1 MGRLQYAAVFIPTG
15 KLLYRWYQMDETV
28 AVRKLVLLPGM
39 DGTGKLFRTFIE
51 ALPQSYEAR
60 PVSYPNDRPRTYSEL
75 AELVVKRLPRSE
87 PFVLLA
93 ESFSTP
99 LAIQIAAGNPAGLKA
114 LILVA
119 GFATNPSYP
128 WLPWFGSLLLPGRM
142 RLRLPD
148 LVVRRVLLGPA
159 ASRDFLNDVRK
170 ALLSMSPE
178 VFSSRLDS
186 IFNCD
191 SHDALSRVGVPILY
205 LQATK
210 DRVVPPRCLDEMLA
224 IKPEISMAQIDGP
237 HLLLQ
242 REPEKSAEIIA
253 RFIQQHR

>member
-1 MGRLQYAAVFIPTG
+1 MDL
-15 KLLYRWYQMDETV
+15 KLPRIL
-28 AVRKLVLLPGM
+28 LLPGM
-39 DGTGKLFRTFIE
+39 DGSGELLREFVG
-51 ALPQSYEAR
+51 ALPVGVETT
-60 PVSYPNDRPRTYSEL
+60 VVHYPGDHVLTYVEL
-75 AELVVKRLPRSE
+75 EELVRAAMPVGE
-87 PFVLLA
+87 EFVLLA

-114 LILVA
+114 LVLVA

-148 LVVRRVLLGPA
+148 LVVRRALLGPA
-159 ASRDFLNDVRK
+159 ASHDFLNDVRK

-186 IFNCD
+186 IFSCD
-191 SHDALSRVGVPILY
+191 SRKALKEVNVPTLY

-210 DRVVPPRCLDEMLA
+210 DRVVPTRCLDEILTA
-224 IKPEISMAQIDGP
+224 KADVRVARIDGP

-242 REPEKSAEIIA
+242 REPRQAA
-253 RFIQQHR
+253 GVVTNFIQQLF

>member
-1 MGRLQYAAVFIPTG
+1 
-15 KLLYRWYQMDETV
+15 
-28 AVRKLVLLPGM
+28 M
-39 DGTGKLFRTFIE
+39 DGTGKLFDSFIGALLEGFE
-51 ALPQSYEAR
+51 AL
-60 PVSYPNDRPRTYSEL
+60 PVSYPASRPLSYSEL
-75 AELVVKRLPRSE
+75 AELVRMRLPASE

-99 LAIQIAAGNPAGLKA
+99 LAIRIAAENPAGLKA

-148 LVVRRVLLGPA
+148 LVVRRALLGPA
-159 ASRDFLNDVRK
+159 ASRDFLDDVRK

-178 VFSSRLDS
+178 VFSSRLES
-186 IFNCD
+186 IFSCD
-191 SHDALSRVGVPILY
+191 SREALKHITVPILY
-205 LQATK
+205 LRATK

-224 IKPEISMAQIDGP
+224 IKPEISVKRIDGP

-242 REPEKSAEIIA
+242 REPQKSAEIITE
-253 RFIQQHR
+253 FIQQLR

>member
-1 MGRLQYAAVFIPTG
+1 MGEIA
-15 KLLYRWYQMDETV
+15 

-39 DGTGKLFRTFIE
+39 DGTGLLFAPFIE
-51 ALPQSYEAR
+51 ALPQGFEAR
-60 PVSYPNDRPRTYSEL
+60 PESYPNDRPLSYSEL
-75 AELVVKRLPRSE
+75 EELVRMRLPVSE

-99 LAIQIAAGNPAGLKA
+99 LAIQVAAANPAGLRA

-128 WLPWFGSLLLPGRM
+128 WLPGFSALLLRGRV

-148 LVVRRVLLGPA
+148 LVVRRALLGPA
-159 ASRDFLNDVRK
+159 ASRVLLNEVRR
-170 ALLSMSPE
+170 AVLSMSTK

-186 IFNCD
+186 ILGCD
-191 SHDALSRVGVPILY
+191 SRGALSQVIIPILY

-210 DRVVPPRCLDEMLA
+210 DRVVPQRCLDEMLA
-224 IKPEISMAQIDGP
+224 IKPEISVTRIDGP
-237 HLLLQ
+237 HLSLQ
-242 REPEKSAEIIA
+242 REARKAAEA
-253 RFIQQHR
+253 VASFLMQL